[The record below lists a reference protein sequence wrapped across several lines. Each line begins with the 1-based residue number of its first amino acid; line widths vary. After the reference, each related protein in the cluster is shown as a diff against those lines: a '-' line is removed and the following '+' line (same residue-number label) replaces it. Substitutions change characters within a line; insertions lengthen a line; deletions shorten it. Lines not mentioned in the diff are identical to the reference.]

1 MEQTINEIIRI
12 AKITIVNRVLYQTDD
27 IMLSNIVQ
35 LLVQSR
41 IHI

>member
-12 AKITIVNRVLYQTDD
+12 AKITIVNPVLYQTDD